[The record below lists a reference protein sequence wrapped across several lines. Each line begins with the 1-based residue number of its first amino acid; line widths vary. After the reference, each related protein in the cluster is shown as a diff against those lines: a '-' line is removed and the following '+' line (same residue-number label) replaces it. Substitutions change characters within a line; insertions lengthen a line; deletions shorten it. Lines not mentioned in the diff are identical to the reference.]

1 MSKYIL
7 SLSIYS
13 EKSFE
18 GVDNWEKE
26 LKLYSSPDVK
36 VFLIG
41 NKIDLEDERVISSE
55 QGLQMQKDYEF
66 HLFIETS
73 AKTGFNAEKLF
84 IEAGKVLYNE
94 YMKLRNQ
101 SILSGDHIRKKVEL
115 KRDVEEKKSVA
126 NSLFI

>member
-41 NKIDLEDERVISSE
+41 NKIDLEDERVISTE

-115 KRDVEEKKSVA
+115 KRDDKKKKKCC
-126 NSLFI
+126 

>member
-41 NKIDLEDERVISSE
+41 NKIDLEDERVISTE

-66 HLFIETS
+66 HSFIETS

-115 KRDVEEKKSVA
+115 KRDVEEKKKCC
-126 NSLFI
+126 

>member
-115 KRDVEEKKSVA
+115 KRDDEEKKKCC
-126 NSLFI
+126 

>member
-41 NKIDLEDERVISSE
+41 NKIDLEDERVISTE

-115 KRDVEEKKSVA
+115 KRDDEEKKKCC
-126 NSLFI
+126 

>member
-41 NKIDLEDERVISSE
+41 NKIDLEDERVISTE

-115 KRDVEEKKSVA
+115 KRDVEKKKKCC
-126 NSLFI
+126 

>member
-41 NKIDLEDERVISSE
+41 NKIDLEDERVISTE

-84 IEAGKVLYNE
+84 IEAGKVLYKE

-101 SILSGDHIRKKVEL
+101 SILSGEHIRKKVEL
-115 KRDVEEKKSVA
+115 NKDVEEKKKCC
-126 NSLFI
+126 

>member
-18 GVDNWEKE
+18 GVENWEKE

-41 NKIDLEDERVISSE
+41 NKIDLEDERVISTE

-115 KRDVEEKKSVA
+115 KRDAEEKKKCC
-126 NSLFI
+126 

>member
-41 NKIDLEDERVISSE
+41 NKIDLEDERVISTE

-101 SILSGDHIRKKVEL
+101 SILSGDHIRNKVEI
-115 KRDVEEKKSVA
+115 KRDVEEKKKCC
-126 NSLFI
+126 

>member
-41 NKIDLEDERVISSE
+41 NKIDLEDERVISTE

-66 HLFIETS
+66 H
-73 AKTGFNAEKLF
+73 LF

-115 KRDVEEKKSVA
+115 KRDVEEKKKCC
-126 NSLFI
+126 

>member
-41 NKIDLEDERVISSE
+41 NKIDLEDERVISTE

-84 IEAGKVLYNE
+84 IEAGKVLYKE

-115 KRDVEEKKSVA
+115 KRDVEEKKKCC
-126 NSLFI
+126 